1 MVAPEAND
9 EYQINLMFFSD
20 LLDKHFKVSIA
31 CIDISSKYAVVI
43 AIKSKQEGD
52 VAAGILECL
61 NKRKNTP
68 TSMGVRDE
76 NHAKTF

>member
-20 LLDKHFKVSIA
+20 LLDKQFKVSIA

-68 TSMGVRDE
+68 TIMGVKDE
-76 NHAKTF
+76 SNAKTF

>member
-9 EYQINLMFFSD
+9 EYQINEMIFSD

-43 AIKSKQEGD
+43 AIKNREEGD
-52 VAAGILECL
+52 VAAGMLDCL

-68 TSMGVRDE
+68 TIMGVKDE
-76 NHAKTF
+76 NHARTF